1 MRTEDEEEKKRE
13 PRSASTFIGLLE
25 NEESAK
31 ENEKKPVR

>member
-1 MRTEDEEEKKRE
+1 MWTEDEEEKKTE
-13 PRSASTFIGLLE
+13 LRSASTFTGLIE